1 MTGDDDS
8 QDPPEEESFS
18 VLIATGKLL
27 ITSEPRPVDFLSTY
41 LFNNQKNVLNL
52 VGCKDVEI
60 RNISQF

>member
-27 ITSEPRPVDFLSTY
+27 ITSEPRPVDFLSRY

-52 VGCKDVEI
+52 EGCKDV
-60 RNISQF
+60 RM

>member
-27 ITSEPRPVDFLSTY
+27 FTSEPRPVDFLSTY
-41 LFNNQKNVLNL
+41 LFTNQTKTM
-52 VGCKDVEI
+52 C
-60 RNISQF
+60 